1 MCVWASFQSRDVTM
15 VLSMPATRQL
25 GATSTTAAVFANSAL
40 GERCKAG
47 PCHVLLP
54 SSSSGGLRSSSQFVA
69 DRQYNAGLQPLERRP
84 GSTHVLNCTS
94 YSTSS
99 SSQARV
105 SSWQDESPVVL
116 NVSCTY
122 PLFPPFGRAR
132 LVRILALGEDVATA
146 YCERLLARG
155 VATATD
161 CLVVHNWLSLTL
173 RMPFHRN
180 CSHSLH
186 YIMFLSAC
194 SFEMF
199 NVMLILRAFGCDILE
214 FKF

>member
-1 MCVWASFQSRDVTM
+1 MLCQCIVC
-15 VLSMPATRQL
+15 
-25 GATSTTAAVFANSAL
+25 AL
-40 GERCKAG
+40 
-47 PCHVLLP
+47 
-54 SSSSGGLRSSSQFVA
+54 SSQFVA
-69 DRQYNAGLQPLERRP
+69 DRQYNAGLQPVERRP

-116 NVSCTY
+116 NVSCS
-122 PLFPPFGRAR
+122 LSPFGRAR
-132 LVRILALGEDVATA
+132 SVRILALGEDVATA

-155 VATATD
+155 VATALNRTD
-161 CLVVHNWLSLTL
+161 YLVVHNWLSLTL

-199 NVMLILRAFGCDILE
+199 NVILILRAFGCDILE
-214 FKF
+214 FNF